1 MQAIA
6 TDIIVRPIGPA
17 DRERLAHAF
26 ASLSEQARYQ
36 RFLHPKASLNDEE
49 LDYFTDVDH
58 RRHESLVAVDPR
70 DGQII
75 GVAEYAA
82 LSGSDS
88 VADLGFF
95 VAEDW
100 RGRGIATLLLHQL
113 LPRATAN
120 GIVCCIALTLSE
132 NGAARRLLRRAG
144 FRTVESSHG
153 VAEMR
158 LELSAPL
165 RLAA

>member
-1 MQAIA
+1 MKPMTLGVEEEFLVVDAA
-6 TDIIVRPIGPA
+6 TGA
-17 DRERLAHAF
+17 
-26 ASLSEQARYQ
+26 
-36 RFLHPKASLNDEE
+36 
-49 LDYFTDVDH
+49 
-58 RRHESLVAVDPR
+58 LVPR
-70 DGQII
+70 
-75 GVAEYAA
+75 
-82 LSGSDS
+82 S
-88 VADLGFF
+88 
-95 VAEDW
+95 
-100 RGRGIATLLLHQL
+100 HQL

-120 GIVCCIALTLSE
+120 GIVSCIALTLTE